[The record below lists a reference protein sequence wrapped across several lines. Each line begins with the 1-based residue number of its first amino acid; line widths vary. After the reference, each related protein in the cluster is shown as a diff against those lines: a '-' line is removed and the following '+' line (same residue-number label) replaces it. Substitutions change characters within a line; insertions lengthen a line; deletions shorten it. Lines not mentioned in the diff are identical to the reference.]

1 MKRKIAPL
9 SGSFMLTAIVG
20 FLISAIYIFPRS
32 NPWGFAFSIF
42 FAIMFVAA
50 MISTTYAPIEAEWE
64 LENRKPKKKKK
75 KK

>member
-1 MKRKIAPL
+1 MKKFKVAPL
-9 SGSFMLTAIVG
+9 SGGFMITAMLG

-32 NPWGFAFSIF
+32 NPWGLAFSIL

-64 LENRKPKKKKK
+64 LEKRHR
-75 KK
+75 